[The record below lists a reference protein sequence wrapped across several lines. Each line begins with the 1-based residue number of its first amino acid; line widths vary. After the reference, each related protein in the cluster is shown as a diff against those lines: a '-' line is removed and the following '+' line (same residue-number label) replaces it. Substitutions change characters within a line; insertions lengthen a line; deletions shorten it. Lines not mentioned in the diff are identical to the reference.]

1 MYENLNLKFF
11 NTILTLTNKYQEETK
26 ITVIKSKLLEN
37 IPKSKQQGLI
47 NMLR

>member
-11 NTILTLTNKYQEETK
+11 NTVLTLTNKYQEETK

-37 IPKSKQQGLI
+37 IPKSKQQGPVNI
-47 NMLR
+47 I